1 MDIVTT
7 ITEELSALST
17 DEKRRILPRF
27 FKTGPGQY
35 GEGDRFLGTAVP
47 DTRSVTKAH
56 RDTSL
61 ADIGLLLG
69 SPWHEV
75 RLAALLIMVA
85 KADKADDNSR
95 RKLLDFYLSH
105 THRINNWDLVDL
117 SVTKIVGEYL
127 ADKPRDL
134 LYSLAQSP
142 LLWEARM
149 SIVATLAFIRKGDLD
164 DTYRLCDLLMD
175 HSHELIHKACGWM
188 LREAG
193 KRNPARLYDY
203 VDANRARM
211 PRTMLRYAI
220 ERFGKTER
228 EALMKK

>member
-47 DTRSVTKAH
+47 DTRSVAKAH

-95 RKLLDFYLSH
+95 RELLDFYLSH
-105 THRINNWDLVDL
+105 TNRINNWDLVDL

-175 HSHELIHKACGWM
+175 HSHELIHNACGWM

-203 VDANRARM
+203 VNANRARM

>member
-47 DTRSVTKAH
+47 DTRSVAKAH

-95 RKLLDFYLSH
+95 REMLDFYLSH

>member
-47 DTRSVTKAH
+47 DTRSVAKAH

-95 RKLLDFYLSH
+95 RELLDFYLSH
-105 THRINNWDLVDL
+105 TNRINNWDLVDL

-175 HSHELIHKACGWM
+175 HSHELIHNACSWM

-203 VDANRARM
+203 VNANRARM